1 MCAFLPR
8 LVREL
13 ALVLACVVVT
23 PIAIAAQGEVTA
35 GVAPQVSSAS
45 SARQVDGAEFPQL
58 PLKRDSDSDRSLA
71 GSTGWAVVFLA
82 VLAGVGFVLV
92 RRKTGISPKGRWN
105 WPHRAPDS
113 MALTVLERSALTSQ
127 ASLHVVRWN
136 AEELLLGCTSNEI
149 TLLARRPVGELQG
162 AGIEGA
168 AKVQK

>member
-1 MCAFLPR
+1 VAVFLPR

-13 ALVLACVVVT
+13 ALVLVCVVVT
-23 PIAIAAQGEVTA
+23 PIAIGAQGEVPA
-35 GVAPQVSSAS
+35 GVAPQASSAS
-45 SARQVDGAEFPQL
+45 SSRQGDTGAFPQL
-58 PLKRDSDSDRSLA
+58 PLKRDSDSDSSLA
-71 GSTGWAVVFLA
+71 SSMGWAVVFLA

-92 RRKTGISPKGRWN
+92 QRKTGISPKGRWN

-113 MALTVLERSALTSQ
+113 AALTVLERSALTSQ

-136 AEELLLGCTSNEI
+136 AEELLLGCTPNEI

-162 AGIEGA
+162 AEIKGA